1 MTQEHDKLKPC
12 ELSERD
18 RMLAFINF
26 RQEVAANGRS
36 MAELDAAEQAQLETL
51 IAEAYDRPATW
62 MQNILCFHYD
72 RCRTPM
78 TGGDVEAPKS
88 RGAQYAVNAHS
99 PIAPFLKV
107 YPNPASNW
115 SAVDYDVM
123 EGADRAQLVVR
134 DVLGREVFLRSLGIN
149 KGQVVLDTR
158 IFAKGL
164 YTVELQNAGLILQSE
179 KLLVE

>member
-1 MTQEHDKLKPC
+1 M
-12 ELSERD
+12 
-18 RMLAFINF
+18 
-26 RQEVAANGRS
+26 
-36 MAELDAAEQAQLETL
+36 
-51 IAEAYDRPATW
+51 W

-99 PIAPFLKV
+99 PTSPFLKV

-123 EGADRAQLVVR
+123 EKVDRVTLVVR
-134 DVLGREVFLRSLGIN
+134 DALGRPVEQLFLEGHSI
-149 KGQVVLDTR
+149 KVVLDTR
-158 IFAKGL
+158 PFAPGL
-164 YTVELQNAGLILQSE
+164 YTVELSEAGRILATE
-179 KLLVE
+179 KLVVER